1 MQTSDSSAQGITWL
15 LSRVEAGD
23 AGARE
28 GLARAVIA
36 RLQQI
41 ATHEL
46 AALNAGGLHG
56 LTHEPAMFANDALL
70 KMLAQPQSFE
80 NRRHFF
86 AYATQVMVRAMIDY
100 QRASTI
106 SVRGMRRSAVAIC
119 SASALAG
126 WIRA

>member
-1 MQTSDSSAQGITWL
+1 MSKQLKQFSPGVRERAVQVVREHRNEYPSLWATIESIAPKIVACRRPSMNIKRDRLLACREEEAMQTSDSSAQGITWL

-46 AALNAGGLHG
+46 AALNA
-56 LTHEPAMFANDALL
+56 AACMA
-70 KMLAQPQSFE
+70 
-80 NRRHFF
+80 
-86 AYATQVMVRAMIDY
+86 
-100 QRASTI
+100 
-106 SVRGMRRSAVAIC
+106 
-119 SASALAG
+119 
-126 WIRA
+126 